1 MSLTFFVR
9 ISLPELFSW
18 SFWLTISSH
27 FAAGTVPVILEWL
40 ISSLVETL
48 VFLHSLQ
55 VLLAEHFKIVAD
67 FESWQSSQ
75 VDENPEF
82 L

>member
-1 MSLTFFVR
+1 MV
-9 ISLPELFSW
+9 I
-18 SFWLTISSH
+18 WLTIPSH
-27 FAAGTVPVILEWL
+27 LATGTVPVILEWL
-40 ISSLVETL
+40 ISSLVEAL

-75 VDENPEF
+75 VDKNPEF